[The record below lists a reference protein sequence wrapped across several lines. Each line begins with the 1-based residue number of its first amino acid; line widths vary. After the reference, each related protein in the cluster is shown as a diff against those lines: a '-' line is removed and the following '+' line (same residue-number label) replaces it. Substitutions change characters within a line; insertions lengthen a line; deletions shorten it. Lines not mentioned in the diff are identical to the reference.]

1 MKLPSGRRKKRPQE
15 KLNLVPIMDAVFIF
29 IFFLLMSAQ
38 FLQIMEIGSDV
49 PIISDAQPPKPDKD
63 PLALQLKIEENTL
76 TLMRGLQSQVVAR
89 YARKGDG
96 SYDLEPLHQ
105 KLVEIK
111 KTRVNEE
118 NIILQPEWD
127 ISYEEIIKIMDTVR
141 LLNNTDDAIFKKGK
155 DGIDEKVKTLFAKI
169 IFGNLM
175 G

>member
-1 MKLPSGRRKKRPQE
+1 MKLPSGRRKKRPQD

-63 PLALQLKIEENTL
+63 PLALQLKIEENAL

-89 YARKGDG
+89 YPRKGDG
-96 SYDLEPLHQ
+96 SYDLELLHQ

-111 KTRVNEE
+111 KTRINEE

-127 ISYEEIIKIMDTVR
+127 ISYDEIIKIMDTVR